1 MAKYFLGFLLLVGFV
16 MAQAQPYTPSTV
28 QQLDQLEQNRII
40 LSKELEVANL
50 QGQLQKAN
58 EAVGVATNPTGVGA
72 ALRLIKISG
81 LASKPEAVF
90 LYGGFRV
97 TASKGGMVIPN
108 VQLVSL
114 TQSYAVLR
122 DITSSKESILWLSA
136 QEKTAQTTGT
146 PGTIPQPR

>member
-1 MAKYFLGFLLLVGFV
+1 MAKYFLGFFLLVATI

-40 LSKELEVANL
+40 LSKQLEVANL

-58 EAVGVATNPTGVGA
+58 EEVGVTTNPTGVGA

-90 LYGGFRV
+90 LYGGYRV
-97 TASKGGMVIPN
+97 TANKGGMVIPN
-108 VQLVSL
+108 VQLVSV

-122 DITSSKESILWLSA
+122 DITSSKESVLWLSA
-136 QEKTAQTTGT
+136 EDNSSTGT
-146 PGTIPQPR
+146 SNTSSR